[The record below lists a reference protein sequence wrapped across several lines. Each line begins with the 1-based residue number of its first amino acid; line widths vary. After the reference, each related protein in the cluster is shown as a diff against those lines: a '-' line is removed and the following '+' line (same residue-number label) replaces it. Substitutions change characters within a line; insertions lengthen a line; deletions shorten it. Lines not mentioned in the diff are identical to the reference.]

1 MLPVVVFLLSPGIV
15 VLSGGVHD
23 RGRHC
28 VLVDGWLGSHR
39 GGLHLMVEPGD
50 HSSNFKPGDIVFTWL
65 LSMLALLSSVATP
78 L

>member
-50 HSSNFKPGDIVFTWL
+50 HSSSFTLGAIVFTWL
-65 LSMLALLSSVATP
+65 LSMLVLLSSVATP